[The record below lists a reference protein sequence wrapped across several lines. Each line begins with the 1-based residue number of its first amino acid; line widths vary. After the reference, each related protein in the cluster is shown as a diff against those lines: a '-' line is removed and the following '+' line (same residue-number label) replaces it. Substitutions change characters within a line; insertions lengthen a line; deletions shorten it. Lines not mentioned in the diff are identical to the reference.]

1 MLDFSAMP
9 LLQWPWWDETHPSM
23 ALEGRG
29 HIFKGVTHM
38 KLVSTFLVAVFVV
51 AVGTSF
57 AFGDCAAHNKAQL
70 VKNPAPAQEQVSK
83 DQPARPSAPLTVAE
97 KTAESAQSLVNT
109 QGKK

>member
-1 MLDFSAMP
+1 MP
-9 LLQWPWWDETHPSM
+9 
-23 ALEGRG
+23 LEGRG
-29 HIFKGVTHM
+29 HIFKGVTQM

-51 AVGTSF
+51 AVSTSF
-57 AFGDCAAHNKAQL
+57 ALADCAGHNKAQL

-97 KTAESAQSLVNT
+97 KTGESAQPIVNA